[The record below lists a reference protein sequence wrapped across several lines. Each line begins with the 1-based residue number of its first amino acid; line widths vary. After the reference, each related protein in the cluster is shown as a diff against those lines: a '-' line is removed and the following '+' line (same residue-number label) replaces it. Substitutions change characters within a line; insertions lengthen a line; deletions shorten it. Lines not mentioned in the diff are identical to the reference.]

1 MSRPFI
7 PEHPQRPFRV
17 ASDQQNEAQRALV
30 ESILAGPRKDLPI
43 NMEIWLNNPQFAKVA
58 NAFAEYVGHT
68 APMSR
73 RIKEIVI
80 LVVAA
85 HLKSSFE
92 WFWHERLARQLKIE
106 EVQIAAIQ
114 AEQPAVFDDPEEQV
128 SHDLAVAFLRD
139 RDVPAA
145 LHERAMQVLGHSGV
159 ADITGLIGLYV
170 MVALALDFYRVP
182 VPEI

>member
-17 ASDQQNEAQRALV
+17 APERQNEAQRALV
-30 ESILAGPRKDLPI
+30 EAILSGPRKDLPI
-43 NMEIWLNNPQFAKVA
+43 NMEIWLNNPRFAAVA

-73 RIKEIVI
+73 RVKEIVI

-92 WFWHERLARQLKIE
+92 WFWHERLARQLSIDE
-106 EVQIAAIQ
+106 AQIAAIQ
-114 AEQPAVFDDPEEQV
+114 AAQPAVFDDPSEQA
-128 SHDLAVAFLRD
+128 SHDLAVAFLRH
-139 RDVPAA
+139 RDVSDA
-145 LHERAMQVLGHSGV
+145 LHARALQVLGHSGV

-170 MVALALDFYRVP
+170 MVAFALDFYRVP
-182 VPEI
+182 VPEA